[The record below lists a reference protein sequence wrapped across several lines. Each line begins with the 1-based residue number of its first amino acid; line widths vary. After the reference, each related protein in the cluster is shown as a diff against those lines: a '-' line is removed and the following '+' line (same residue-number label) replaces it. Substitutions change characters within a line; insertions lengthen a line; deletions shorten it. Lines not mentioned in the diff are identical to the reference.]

1 MELYRQFLRAED
13 VIKAISKQIEEHCW
27 STLQEICNTIGNV
40 KVIRL
45 NQEQIEST
53 LALSATPVT
62 QKRQAKVS
70 IHSSRCEHSPLNRT
84 KTYQNSGSRS
94 PLTVLKDTGKSKRQL
109 RSRRKSI
116 KQSVLVNVSRKSR
129 NICHQNDSHTL
140 KENTPEATT
149 AVLEQKRRIP
159 VDTSDFEPPRKR
171 ASYIKQ
177 KTVSKSNQS
186 SASELPVSRT
196 GKREASVD
204 RLLEE
209 DEDLPVDVPVPQ
221 EPPNRR
227 SSRSQKQK
235 TVSKSNQSSASELP
249 VSRTGKREASV
260 DRLLEED
267 EDLPVDVPVPQEPPN
282 RRSSRSQ
289 KKTVSKSNQSSA
301 SELPVSRT
309 GKREASV
316 DRLLEEDEDLPVDVP
331 VPQEP
336 PNRRSSRSQKKTVSK
351 SNQSSASELP
361 VSRTGKREASVDRLL
376 EEDEDLPVDVPVPQE
391 PPNRRSSRSQKQKT
405 VSKSNQ
411 SSASELPVSRTGKR
425 EASVDRLLEE
435 DEDLPVDVPVPQE
448 PPNRRSSRSQK
459 KTVSKSN
466 QSSAS
471 ELPVSRTGKREA
483 SVDRLLEEDEDLPV
497 DVPVPQEPPN
507 RRSSRSQKNV
517 SQSKDTDENDIQS
530 GDRRPLNVT
539 VTLDRHSNNANL
551 CSSNTVEYA
560 NLKAIPAPSNFS
572 TTTQQNNANN
582 NNKISKLKVESPFVD
597 LTNTIQNGVHHSS
610 YSVDSKVKH
619 VSRLLTGKSHQTTTF
634 GNKIANDYNKSR
646 LFSSAE
652 RLGGVSRLNSI
663 GRSVQPSSKDKRDSK
678 MNSIKERISANT
690 SLNRSFVKQ
699 TNRPISSILS
709 AKDKLLEEKK
719 KLIMEHIEKKNERLR
734 AFQEEKRL
742 KTEARKKANDE
753 RLLAVQQRYQQ
764 LLQGNHLQVKENLPT
779 TASTNVQAKPL
790 QAATTTNNN
799 NPAKKCLVSL
809 ITKDHNN
816 ILKMQNKPVSV
827 INPAQP
833 ASIQKVHTN
842 QPVGVLQVQK
852 KVVEPNAVPVVEEP
866 FNISKLNSD
875 SESDDEDSGGHCP
888 EWCRKGA

>member
-227 SSRSQKQK
+227 SSRSQKQ
-235 TVSKSNQSSASELP
+235 
-249 VSRTGKREASV
+249 
-260 DRLLEED
+260 
-267 EDLPVDVPVPQEPPN
+267 
-282 RRSSRSQ
+282 
-289 KKTVSKSNQSSA
+289 
-301 SELPVSRT
+301 
-309 GKREASV
+309 
-316 DRLLEEDEDLPVDVP
+316 
-331 VPQEP
+331 
-336 PNRRSSRSQKKTVSK
+336 
-351 SNQSSASELP
+351 
-361 VSRTGKREASVDRLL
+361 
-376 EEDEDLPVDVPVPQE
+376 
-391 PPNRRSSRSQKQKT
+391 
-405 VSKSNQ
+405 
-411 SSASELPVSRTGKR
+411 
-425 EASVDRLLEE
+425 
-435 DEDLPVDVPVPQE
+435 
-448 PPNRRSSRSQK
+448 

-888 EWCRKGA
+888 EWCRKGNTDLMDAFCDSHSIKMKWQEEFLPASMLPFSIPEIFRDFKYTLKPRTSSAIWDESPCRSRSNSMNHSGSTKIPLPL

>member
-171 ASYIKQ
+171 ASYIK

-289 KKTVSKSNQSSA
+289 KQ
-301 SELPVSRT
+301 
-309 GKREASV
+309 
-316 DRLLEEDEDLPVDVP
+316 
-331 VPQEP
+331 
-336 PNRRSSRSQKKTVSK
+336 
-351 SNQSSASELP
+351 
-361 VSRTGKREASVDRLL
+361 
-376 EEDEDLPVDVPVPQE
+376 
-391 PPNRRSSRSQKQKT
+391 
-405 VSKSNQ
+405 
-411 SSASELPVSRTGKR
+411 
-425 EASVDRLLEE
+425 
-435 DEDLPVDVPVPQE
+435 
-448 PPNRRSSRSQK
+448 

-888 EWCRKGA
+888 EWCRKGNTDLMDAFCDSHSIKMKWQEEFLPASMLPFSIPEIFRDFKYTLKPRTSSAIWDESPCRSRSNSMNHSGSTKIPLPL